1 MQKPNILDLETV
13 PIHIPLEL
21 LQEAGIDPDD
31 TVQMTV
37 SEGRLIL
44 EHFDA
49 PCSMVCFGNCAHC
62 PGTEICSDFD
72 R

>member
-1 MQKPNILDLETV
+1 MQKPLTQPMETV
-13 PIHIPLEL
+13 LMPIPREL
-21 LQEAGIDPDD
+21 LEEVGIDPDD

-44 EHFDA
+44 ERIDA